1 MSSMAAAEGRT
12 WEGSAPQIQA
22 TSMHNEGR
30 TRLPPASM
38 EYLMAS
44 SSPSSRASAVNL
56 RPARYSSKARLC
68 ASHLIWLCVPLA
80 SPAMPY
86 LTLRPKFR
94 TPHDPPYESRRL
106 VPGEPFGELDRL
118 VYSDVGG
125 DVLDVEHLVEG
136 EAQDRTVH
144 RAHAVHG
151 PPHRDFGENRIEMFL
166 LLLDSAGEPDRI
178 RLEVAPVLP
187 PALHRRAK
195 RSVVYVA
202 LVQVQERLLAGR
214 PTAQEPLQSPGF
226 IPS

>member
-1 MSSMAAAEGRT
+1 MAAAEGST
-12 WEGSAPQIQA
+12 WAGSAPKIQA

-44 SSPSSRASAVNL
+44 SSPSRRASSVKL

-68 ASHLIWLCVPLA
+68 ASHLIWLCFPLA

-86 LTLRPKFR
+86 LALRPKFR
-94 TPHDPPYESRRL
+94 APQDPPYESRRL

-118 VYSDVGG
+118 IYSDVGG
-125 DVLDVEHLVEG
+125 DVVDVEHLVEG

-151 PPHRDFGENRIEMFL
+151 PPHGDFGEDRIEPIL
-166 LLLDSAGEPDRI
+166 LLFHSAGEPDRVL
-178 RLEVAPVLP
+178 LEVAPVLP
-187 PALHRRAK
+187 PALHRRAQ
-195 RSVVYVA
+195 RAVVYVA
-202 LVQVQERLLAGR
+202 LVQVQERLFAGR
-214 PTAQEPLQSPGF
+214 AAAQGPLQSPGF